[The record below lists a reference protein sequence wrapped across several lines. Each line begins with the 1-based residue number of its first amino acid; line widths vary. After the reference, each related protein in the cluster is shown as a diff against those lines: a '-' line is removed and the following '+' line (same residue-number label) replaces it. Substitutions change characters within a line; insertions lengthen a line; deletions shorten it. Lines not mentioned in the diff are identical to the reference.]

1 MLLLNGPVGDF
12 TFAARL
18 RGQAEP
24 LATLFHLPPNPNVVY
39 SAALMAQAE
48 RMFVTGQASYPI
60 ERTLLTSGILAA
72 ALQSRGADG
81 QRLATPH
88 LAVRYQA
95 PQESLFWKE

>member
-1 MLLLNGPVGDF
+1 
-12 TFAARL
+12 
-18 RGQAEP
+18 
-24 LATLFHLPPNPNVVY
+24 
-39 SAALMAQAE
+39 MAQAE
-48 RMFVTGQASYPI
+48 RMFVTGKAPYPI

-88 LAVRYQA
+88 LAVKYQT

>member
-1 MLLLNGPVGDF
+1 
-12 TFAARL
+12 
-18 RGQAEP
+18 
-24 LATLFHLPPNPNVVY
+24 
-39 SAALMAQAE
+39 MAQAE
-48 RMFVTGQASYPI
+48 RMFVTGKAPYPI

-88 LAVRYQA
+88 LAVQYSA

>member
-1 MLLLNGPVGDF
+1 
-12 TFAARL
+12 
-18 RGQAEP
+18 
-24 LATLFHLPPNPNVVY
+24 
-39 SAALMAQAE
+39 MAQAE
-48 RMFVTGQASYPI
+48 WMFVTGKAPYPI

-88 LAVRYQA
+88 LAVKYQA

>member
-1 MLLLNGPVGDF
+1 
-12 TFAARL
+12 
-18 RGQAEP
+18 
-24 LATLFHLPPNPNVVY
+24 
-39 SAALMAQAE
+39 
-48 RMFVTGQASYPI
+48 MFVTRKAPYPI

-88 LAVRYQA
+88 LAVKYAA